1 MHKAYRFPAVGEG
14 AHEQSHV
21 KHPDAAHSS
30 TKFCPVVV
38 ALKTVCVWL
47 KASF

>member
-21 KHPDAAHSS
+21 KHPDAAHSTLGVNS
-30 TKFCPVVV
+30 SWFSQKN
-38 ALKTVCVWL
+38 TV
-47 KASF
+47 